1 MPTVVV
7 WVSPVATGCHTG
19 VLFVW
24 VLEKLPV
31 VTWGVAREMPPFAY
45 EWSEVTFGSSEAGW
59 GTASVPTVT
68 GVEPCPKSNLGFVT
82 FDEYL
87 VYRFSRGSTK
97 VTPLSFDGG
106 PTTRTQ

>member
-31 VTWGVAREMPPFAY
+31 VTWRVARKMPPFAY
-45 EWSEVTFGSSEAGW
+45 EWSEVTFGSSEAGG

-68 GVEPCPKSNLGFVT
+68 GVEPSPKSNLSFVT
-82 FDEYL
+82 FHEQLGDRVGQGATNVAYL
-87 VYRFSRGSTK
+87 NFAG
-97 VTPLSFDGG
+97 
-106 PTTRTQ
+106 